1 MIFPKKISAIIFVK
15 YVVTFSL
22 FISNNTFSQSP
33 SVNHEN
39 KKEEWHLRKNDN
51 GIRVYSRR
59 PPGSD
64 VDEFKVISVIHA
76 SLSSIVAVVMD
87 ANHFPDW
94 VYGCEESKILKQIN
108 NTEQYQYQVIG
119 VPSPF
124 SDRDAVIHLT
134 LWQDPKTEIVYTRS
148 VAAPNYIPANA
159 GLVRLQIFDASY
171 QLIPQSNGDVQVIYS
186 LRTDPGGS
194 IPDWLVNLTIVTGP
208 YQSILKM
215 HQQVQKPQYA
225 SLKLNFI
232 KEP

>member
-1 MIFPKKISAIIFVK
+1 MIFPGKILPTVFV
-15 YVVTFSL
+15 VAFSL

-33 SVNHEN
+33 SANHEN
-39 KKEEWHLRKNDN
+39 KKEEWHLRKNEN

-59 PPGSD
+59 PSGSD

-87 ANHFPDW
+87 ADHFSDW
-94 VYGCEESKILKQIN
+94 IYGCESAKILQQIN
-108 NTEQYQYQVIG
+108 NMEQYHYQVID

-124 SDRDAVIHLT
+124 TDRDAVIHLT
-134 LWQDPKTEIVYTRS
+134 LWQDPKTKIVYTRS
-148 VAAPNYIPANA
+148 VAAPNYIPAKD
-159 GLVRLQIFDASY
+159 GLVRLQIFNASY

-232 KEP
+232 NEP